1 MSKKVMQ
8 KIVSIEKPTE
18 LSAEKVELSIL
29 DDIEKQIG
37 VLSKGLADMKKKSSD
52 QRKALDNATSAI
64 SKLKRANLIAS
75 KSSVQNETGK
85 TFSIIEKAERAA
97 KELGMSAT
105 DIKGLRQLEKLI
117 DEIEERANL
126 IDKIKQESKVY
137 GDRAI

>member
-37 VLSKGLADMKKKSSD
+37 VLSKGLADMKKKSSE

-85 TFSIIEKAERAA
+85 TFSIIEKA
-97 KELGMSAT
+97 KELL
-105 DIKGLRQLEKLI
+105 K
-117 DEIEERANL
+117 N
-126 IDKIKQESKVY
+126 
-137 GDRAI
+137 